1 MEKGYPVKRE
11 MNNNEEKRTE
21 KKQDRRKK
29 DKGFPLLLSIILIF
43 SIFGAVI
50 FSVAHKISKEMSD
63 SAIQNLSESLDL
75 MKGTI
80 EAILLKEA
88 EFQKL
93 IAQEIADLEDPERF
107 VCAYDM
113 NQTMVKMSLIF
124 SGEEE
129 GVSNTGDLFTAEELD
144 FSSGG
149 SVDGLPIS
157 QSYINYMGTWAYTIK
172 CPVEKDGQE
181 IASLYIEYVYDALD
195 RSLPD
200 GFYNGQAMLYIMDT
214 QSERLVLKPK
224 GMGERDAGHLNLED
238 FYRANNIQEESL
250 RAEVEECVKN
260 GDNILFYHN
269 IQGKS
274 ALNYMWA
281 VNEGTIYLIGYVP
294 IGAIQQ
300 EGRTVNQN
308 IFIVIMV
315 MLVAF
320 FLCCTLYYLN
330 QRQQE
335 RLRREREAE
344 REIHNQR
351 LAEALQAAQI
361 ASNSKTTFLSNMSHD
376 IRTPMNAVLGFTTLL
391 AKDAEDPVKVRE
403 YTKKIT
409 ASGQHLL
416 SLINDVLD
424 VSKIES
430 GKVVLTVE
438 EFTLNDLVSSVDA
451 IIRPMAQARAQS
463 FHLEV
468 TGIKHEYLLG
478 DETRINQIL
487 INLLSNSVKYTPEG
501 GNIWFRIIG
510 LKQRSS
516 QYEHIRIEVED
527 DGYGM
532 TPEYLE
538 TIFDAFTRAEN
549 STTNKVQGTGL
560 GMAIT
565 KNIVELMGGTIDVT
579 SEVDHGTLFR
589 VELEFRIPE
598 GRADRQFW
606 EKNRISS
613 ILLVDGD
620 AESAE
625 NIQVLMKDTGIHVDT
640 AFGEEEALRH
650 IREYH
655 RKDSSGEESQ
665 PRSPED
671 SSGNGS
677 QPRSPEDS
685 GGNGSQPRFPE
696 HSGGNGSQP
705 RFPEGSGGNDS
716 QLQSL
721 EGYSGYD
728 LILLDWNGADLGSAH
743 TAEKL
748 RETIPYTVPI
758 LFLASYDDT
767 RIEEALRIE
776 NTEMLAKPFF
786 VSAFKE
792 KIMEMQNDKQEE
804 TAPEGAEDVT
814 LEGLHFLAAEDNE
827 INAEILQ
834 EILSIEGAGCE
845 VVENGQMAIE
855 RFSNAAEGEFD
866 AILMDVQMPV
876 MNGYDATRAIR
887 VLERK
892 DARTIPIIAMT
903 ANAFAEDEKE
913 ALDAGMNVHLAKP
926 IDIDLLK
933 KVIKQCIKKTP

>member
-1 MEKGYPVKRE
+1 MKKE
-11 MNNNEEKRTE
+11 ME
-21 KKQDRRKK
+21 KKQEKRMEKKQNQRKN
-29 DKGFPLLLSIILIF
+29 DKSFSLLLSIILVF

-50 FSVAHKISKEMSD
+50 FSVAQKISAEMSS
-63 SAIQNLSESLDL
+63 SAIQNLSESLEL

-80 EAILLKEA
+80 DAILLKEA

-93 IAQEIADLEDPERF
+93 IADEIAEIGDPEQFIRT
-107 VCAYDM
+107 Y
-113 NQTMVKMSLIF
+113 NKNKTMVKMSLIL

-129 GVSNTGDLFTAEELD
+129 GISNTGETFTEEELD
-144 FSSGG
+144 FSANWTI
-149 SVDGLPIS
+149 DGIPIS
-157 QSYINYMGTWAYTIK
+157 KSYVNYMGTWAYTIK
-172 CPVEKDGQE
+172 CPVEKDGRE

-200 GFYNGQAMLYIMDT
+200 GFYNGHAMLYIMDT
-214 QSERLVLKPK
+214 QSERMVLKPK

-238 FYRANNIQEESL
+238 FYRANNIQEEEL
-250 RAEVEECVKN
+250 QAEVAECIKK
-260 GDNILFYHN
+260 GDNILFYHDV
-269 IQGKS
+269 QGKS

-281 VNEGTIYLIGYVP
+281 VNDGSIYLIGYVP
-294 IGAIQQ
+294 IEAIQQ

-308 IFIVIMV
+308 IIIVITV

-320 FLCCTLYYLN
+320 FLCCLLYSIN
-330 QRQQE
+330 QRQQNKI
-335 RLRREREAE
+335 RKEREAE

-391 AKDAEDPVKVRE
+391 AKDADDPVKVRE

-430 GKVVLTVE
+430 GKVVLTID
-438 EFTLNDLVSSVDA
+438 EFTLSDLVSSVDA
-451 IIRPMAQARAQS
+451 IIRPMAQARGQS
-463 FHLEV
+463 FHVEV
-468 TGIKHEYLLG
+468 SGIKHEYLMG

-501 GNIWFRIIG
+501 GSIWFRIIG

-527 DGYGM
+527 NGYGM
-532 TPEYLE
+532 TPEYLK

-565 KNIVELMGGTIDVT
+565 KNIVELMGGTIDVS
-579 SEVDHGTLFR
+579 SEVDKGSLFK

-598 GRADRQFW
+598 GRADHQFW
-606 EKNRISS
+606 EKNGIAGM
-613 ILLVDGD
+613 LVVDGD
-620 AESAE
+620 AKTAES
-625 NIQVLMKDTGIHVDT
+625 IQVLMKDTGIRVDT
-640 AFGEEEALRH
+640 VFGAEEAVRL
-650 IREYH
+650 IRE
-655 RKDSSGEESQ
+655 ESA
-665 PRSPED
+665 E
-671 SSGNGS
+671 
-677 QPRSPEDS
+677 
-685 GGNGSQPRFPE
+685 FT
-696 HSGGNGSQP
+696 
-705 RFPEGSGGNDS
+705 
-716 QLQSL
+716 
-721 EGYSGYD
+721 YD
-728 LILLDWNGADLGSAH
+728 LILMDWNAAGMEGIRA
-743 TAEKL
+743 AEKL
-748 RETIPYTVPI
+748 REVLPDTVPL
-758 LFLASYDDT
+758 LFLASYDAEG
-767 RIEEALRIE
+767 IEEALHMK

-792 KIMEMQNDKQEE
+792 KILDMQTGRREDAPAETVEE
-804 TAPEGAEDVT
+804 TT
-814 LEGLHFLAAEDNE
+814 LEGLRFLAAEDNE
-827 INAEILQ
+827 INAEILV
-834 EILSIEGAGCE
+834 EILSIEGAECE
-845 VVENGQMAIE
+845 VAENGRMAVE
-855 RFSNAAEGEFD
+855 RFTNAEAGEFD

-887 VLERK
+887 SLARE
-892 DARTIPIIAMT
+892 DAADIPIIAMT

-933 KVIKQCIKKTP
+933 EVIKQCIIKKGIVHEKE

>member
-1 MEKGYPVKRE
+1 M
-11 MNNNEEKRTE
+11 E
-21 KKQDRRKK
+21 KKQNQRKN
-29 DKGFPLLLSIILIF
+29 DKSFSLLLSIILVF

-50 FSVAHKISKEMSD
+50 FSVAQKISAEMSS
-63 SAIQNLSESLDL
+63 SAIQNLSESLEL

-80 EAILLKEA
+80 DAILLKEA

-93 IAQEIADLEDPERF
+93 IADEIAEIGDPEQFIRT
-107 VCAYDM
+107 Y
-113 NQTMVKMSLIF
+113 NKNKTMVKMSLIL

-129 GVSNTGDLFTAEELD
+129 GISNTGETFTEEELD
-144 FSSGG
+144 FSANWTI
-149 SVDGLPIS
+149 DGIPIS
-157 QSYINYMGTWAYTIK
+157 KSYVNYMGTWAYTIK
-172 CPVEKDGQE
+172 CPVEKDGRE

-200 GFYNGQAMLYIMDT
+200 GFYNGHAMLYIMDT
-214 QSERLVLKPK
+214 QSERMVLKPK

-238 FYRANNIQEESL
+238 FYRANNIQEEEL
-250 RAEVEECVKN
+250 QAEVAECIKK
-260 GDNILFYHN
+260 GDNILFYHDV
-269 IQGKS
+269 QGKS

-281 VNEGTIYLIGYVP
+281 VNDGSIYLIGYVP
-294 IGAIQQ
+294 IEAIQQ

-308 IFIVIMV
+308 IIIVITV

-320 FLCCTLYYLN
+320 FLCCLLYSIN
-330 QRQQE
+330 QRQQNKI
-335 RLRREREAE
+335 RKEREAE

-391 AKDAEDPVKVRE
+391 AKDAGDPVKVRE

-430 GKVVLTVE
+430 GKVVLTID
-438 EFTLNDLVSSVDA
+438 EFTLSDLVSSVDA
-451 IIRPMAQARAQS
+451 IIRPMAQARGQS
-463 FHLEV
+463 FHVEV
-468 TGIKHEYLLG
+468 SGIKHEYLMG

-501 GNIWFRIIG
+501 GSIWFRIIG

-527 DGYGM
+527 NGYGM
-532 TPEYLE
+532 TPEYLK

-565 KNIVELMGGTIDVT
+565 KNIVELMGGTIDVS
-579 SEVDHGTLFR
+579 SEVDKGSLFK

-598 GRADRQFW
+598 GRADHQFW
-606 EKNRISS
+606 EKNGIAGM
-613 ILLVDGD
+613 LVVDGD
-620 AESAE
+620 AKTAES
-625 NIQVLMKDTGIHVDT
+625 IQVLMKDTGIRVDT
-640 AFGEEEALRH
+640 VFDAEEAVRL
-650 IREYH
+650 IRE
-655 RKDSSGEESQ
+655 ESA
-665 PRSPED
+665 E
-671 SSGNGS
+671 
-677 QPRSPEDS
+677 
-685 GGNGSQPRFPE
+685 FT
-696 HSGGNGSQP
+696 
-705 RFPEGSGGNDS
+705 
-716 QLQSL
+716 
-721 EGYSGYD
+721 YD
-728 LILLDWNGADLGSAH
+728 LILMDWNAAGMEGIRA
-743 TAEKL
+743 AEKL
-748 RETIPYTVPI
+748 REVLPDTVPL
-758 LFLASYDDT
+758 LFLASYDAEG
-767 RIEEALRIE
+767 IEEALHMK

-792 KIMEMQNDKQEE
+792 KILDMQTGRREDAPAETVEE
-804 TAPEGAEDVT
+804 TT
-814 LEGLHFLAAEDNE
+814 LEGLRFLAAEDNE
-827 INAEILQ
+827 INAEILV
-834 EILSIEGAGCE
+834 EILSIEGAECE
-845 VVENGQMAIE
+845 VAENGRMAVE
-855 RFSNAAEGEFD
+855 RFTNAEAGEFD

-887 VLERK
+887 SLARE
-892 DARTIPIIAMT
+892 DAAAIPIIAMT

-933 KVIKQCIKKTP
+933 EVIKQCIIKKGIVHEKE